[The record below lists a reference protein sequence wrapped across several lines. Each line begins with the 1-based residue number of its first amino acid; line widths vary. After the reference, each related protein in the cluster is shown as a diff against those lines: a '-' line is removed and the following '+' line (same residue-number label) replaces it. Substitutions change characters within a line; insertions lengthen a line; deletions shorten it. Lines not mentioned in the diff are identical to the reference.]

1 MDAPSGGRVSSSSRT
16 LTDADLAALR
26 VLVGDVVREV
36 LSDRAARPAT
46 EPPANEPPPT
56 PRRGRKRDLSHVVP
70 TDMDYALAAQ
80 VQRRLGIV
88 PKRR

>member
-1 MDAPSGGRVSSSSRT
+1 MTQPART
-16 LTDADLAALR
+16 LTDADVEAIADAVADRLR
-26 VLVGDVVREV
+26 GRVPVSE
-36 LSDRAARPAT
+36 A
-46 EPPANEPPPT
+46 PANEVPPK
-56 PRRGRKRDLSHVVP
+56 RRRKRDLSHVVP